1 MISALLALMLAA
13 PSPDALASARK
24 EYNRCLTA
32 YMKTSVDKKADE
44 AAYESGLSGACG
56 AKESAFRNASIAVD
70 SAAGIRRASAEENAD
85 LEIKD
90 MRTNSV
96 ELFKDWAKG
105 AAPE

>member
-32 YMKTSVDKKADE
+32 YMKASVEKKADE
-44 AAYESGLSGACG
+44 AAYTSGITGACG
-56 AKESAFRNASIAVD
+56 AKETAFRTASIAVD
-70 SAAGIRRASAEENAD
+70 GAAGIRRAAAEENANM
-85 LEIKD
+85 EIQD

-96 ELFKDWAKG
+96 EMFKDWAKG
-105 AAPE
+105 AAPQ